1 MVHSVC
7 KSPLMGTSMSQF
19 SLDPNQIVYVD
30 VYIDVDVDLALE
42 ILDVV
47 DFIFVIFL

>member
-1 MVHSVC
+1 
-7 KSPLMGTSMSQF
+7 MGTSMSQF
-19 SLDPNQIVYVD
+19 SLDPNQIVDVD
-30 VYIDVDVDLALE
+30 VYIDVDVDLGLE